1 MDQQTITKID
11 LEEVRREIDA
21 IDDELLELVKRRFQ
35 VVDQVRVAK
44 IQEGTDKFMP
54 LRPAREALI
63 FRRLSEQNQGVVPI
77 DLLVKVWRSIICKS
91 TLTQAPVQINVTAE
105 ITNDP
110 AATKVLTEHFVEFPL
125 KNYAKIKTALNS
137 MEKSTFELCAF
148 QADTKWLDHMTSAQF
163 SDIDVILTLP
173 FTNED
178 GPNHIIIVG
187 RIPAVP
193 TGDDETLVMTKGRLP
208 RDFVPAPLWETK
220 TIDGHCLTS
229 LPGFLSIGES
239 PLIGLINSNPNL
251 ALKVLGRY
259 PSPFE
264 V

>member
-1 MDQQTITKID
+1 MDQHTIKKID
-11 LEEVRREIDA
+11 LEDVRREIDA
-21 IDDELLELVKRRFQ
+21 IDDELLALVKRRFQ
-35 VVDQVRVAK
+35 VVDQVRLAK

-63 FRRLSEQNQGVVPI
+63 FRRLDEQNQGVVPT
-77 DLLVKVWRSIICKS
+77 DLMVKLWRSIICKS
-91 TLTQAPVQINVTAE
+91 TLSQAPVQINITSE
-105 ITNDP
+105 IANDP
-110 AATKVLTEHFVEFPL
+110 AATKVLSEHFVEFPQ
-125 KNYAKIKTALNS
+125 KTYAKVKTALNS
-137 MEKSTFELCAF
+137 MAKTTFELCAF
-148 QADTKWLDHMTSAQF
+148 LADTKWLDHMTSSEF

-173 FTNED
+173 FTSNETA
-178 GPNHIIIVG
+178 NHIILVG

-229 LPGFLSIGES
+229 LPGFLSIGQS